1 MPNQRDVQQLIQSLT
16 PSAVN
21 NGNPNTV
28 YNQPMPQGGYIPPTY
43 DPGTNTW
50 RINPAPPAPTVNWQQ
65 LAMSQQQPTAVWN
78 LANYNNGSGVPVTQV
93 PAPTPTPTPAPT
105 PVPAPTPA
113 PTPTPVTGGPSPQ
126 TPSTGGGGSGFTGEV
141 GGCVVIDSFL
151 SDYDRADDVQVGDV
165 MSVID
170 PVSYQT
176 STGTVSY
183 SETKLMPCV
192 RLTTESGIQLECSRT
207 APIADETGE
216 QVLAPDLL
224 NKLVPVADRGAF
236 YLDRVVEIEDIG
248 EREVRHITVENNFF
262 LAGKEKGRYLFHH
275 NIKFDGNGV
284 DLLGMMN
291 SLNDQ
296 FGWSTASSVFDQ
308 GPNTRGAM
316 QAAGTWDARHGGT
329 LANPAT
335 QWGRDQQASAG
346 SGNYTPTGQGL
357 VDAFGGS
364 TLPASNIGTA
374 PNPWATPSAVDSWD
388 PNMSWLTPT
397 PVDFS
402 GYGPQL
408 NAPPQLQVGEAPS
421 GGGIWDTIKHWGGIA
436 ADAIIPGNVY
446 LQDNRDWLGS
456 SALVGALDLLLGAG
470 GLGSNAW
477 SSMGMS
483 NAMSG
488 SGGAGA
494 ADARAGARY
503 EYSQLTPEK
512 RSKFL
517 QEAAQAYNTTP
528 EVVKER
534 LGL

>member
-1 MPNQRDVQQLIQSLT
+1 MPDQRDVQQLIQSLT

-50 RINPAPPAPTVNWQQ
+50 RVNPAPPAPTVNWQQ
-65 LAMSQQQPTAVWN
+65 LAMSQQQPTAAWN
-78 LANYNNGSGVPVTQV
+78 LGNNGSGVPVT
-93 PAPTPTPTPAPT
+93 
-105 PVPAPTPA
+105 
-113 PTPTPVTGGPSPQ
+113 PTPTPVQPPPVTGVPSPA
-126 TPSTGGGGSGFTGEV
+126 TPPPPVGGGSQSTNTGGSPGV
-141 GGCVVIDSFL
+141 VISCVVVESFL
-151 SDYDRADDVQVGDV
+151 SDYDRADQVQVGDV

-170 PVSYQT
+170 PVSYRK

-183 SETKLMPCV
+183 SETKLVPCV
-192 RLTTESGIQLECSRT
+192 RITTESGIQLECSRT
-207 APIADETGE
+207 APIADATGE
-216 QVLAPDLL
+216 QVFAPDLL
-224 NKLVPVADRGAF
+224 NKLVPVEDSGAF

-275 NIKFDGNGV
+275 NVKMAEGTGV
-284 DLLGMMN
+284 DLYGMMEN
-291 SLNDQ
+291 LNNQ
-296 FGWSTASSVFDQ
+296 FGWNTSSSVFDQ

-316 QAAGTWDARHGGT
+316 QANGTWDSAHGGT
-329 LANPAT
+329 LGSPAT
-335 QWGRDQQASAG
+335 QWGRDQQISAG

-364 TLPASNIGTA
+364 TLPTDRLGTA
-374 PNPWATPSAVDSWD
+374 PNPWATPGAVDSWNPD
-388 PNMSWLTPT
+388 MSKLTPS

-408 NAPPQLQVGEAPS
+408 NAPPQLQVGQAPS
-421 GGGIWDTIKHWGGIA
+421 GGGFWDTLKHWGSIA
-436 ADAIIPGNVY
+436 ADAVIPGNVY
-446 LQDNRDWLGS
+446 LQDEQKWLGS
-456 SALVGALDLLLGAG
+456 SALVGLTDLLLGAG
-470 GLGSNAW
+470 GLGSSAW
-477 SSMGMS
+477 SNMGMS
-483 NAMSG
+483 NAISG
-488 SGGAGA
+488 SGSAGV

-503 EYSQLTPEK
+503 EYNQLTPAKQAE
-512 RSKFL
+512 FL
-517 QEAAQAYNTTP
+517 QKAAQAYDTTP

>member
-1 MPNQRDVQQLIQSLT
+1 MPDQRDVQQLIQSLT

-28 YNQPMPQGGYIPPTY
+28 YNQPMPQGGYVPPTF

-50 RINPAPPAPTVNWQQ
+50 RVNPAPPAPTVNWQQ
-65 LAMSQQQPTAVWN
+65 LAMSQPQPTAGWN
-78 LANYNNGSGVPVTQV
+78 LANYNNGSGVPVTPV
-93 PAPTPTPTPAPT
+93 PAPTPTPTPVQP
-105 PVPAPTPA
+105 P
-113 PTPTPVTGGPSPQ
+113 PVTGGPNPA
-126 TPSTGGGGSGFTGEV
+126 TPLPTGGGGSRSPNTSGFTGGE
-141 GGCVVIDSFL
+141 GGCVVVESFL
-151 SDYDRADDVQVGDV
+151 SDYARADQVQVGDV

-170 PVSYQT
+170 PVSYRK

-216 QVLAPDLL
+216 QVLAPALL
-224 NKLVPVADRGAF
+224 NKLVPVADSGAF

-262 LAGKEKGRYLFHH
+262 LAGKEKGRYFFHH
-275 NIKFDGNGV
+275 NVKMIPGTGV
-284 DLLGMMN
+284 DLIGMMA
-291 SLNDQ
+291 SLNSQ
-296 FGWSTASSVFDQ
+296 FGWSTNTGGFGAESMGSA
-308 GPNTRGAM
+308 PNTRGAM
-316 QAAGTWDARHGGT
+316 QSNGSWDTAHGGT
-329 LANPAT
+329 ASNPAT
-335 QWGRDQQASAG
+335 AWGNAQAGG
-346 SGNYTPTGQGL
+346 SNYTPTGQGL

-364 TLPASNIGTA
+364 TLPTNGIGTT
-374 PNPWATPSAVDSWD
+374 PNPWATPGAVDSWNPD
-388 PNMSWLTPT
+388 MSWLTPS

-421 GGGIWDTIKHWGGIA
+421 GGSIWDTLKHWGGIA
-436 ADAIIPGNVY
+436 ADAVIPGNVY

-456 SALVGALDLLLGAG
+456 SALVGALDLLFGAG

-477 SSMGMS
+477 AYTGMS

-488 SGGAGA
+488 KDGIGA

-503 EYSQLTPEK
+503 EYNQLTPEK
-512 RSKFL
+512 QAKFL
-517 QEAAQAYNTTP
+517 QDAAQAYKTTP